1 MFTKNSK
8 HKNLLIIS
16 FFFIFFILAIFI
28 HDDYGV
34 SFDELMHRIN
44 AKTSLGYISEFVD
57 EFSISR
63 FLNNDLPSLSWYY
76 AKTGSEKL
84 SELGAHNYGVFF
96 DVFLEYLEGI
106 INFNDQKDFLTFKH
120 FLNFCV
126 FFIASILFFD
136 LVSMKFNDWRIG
148 IFGCL
153 LLILSPRFFAES
165 FYNMKDLIFMSLF
178 IISMNTSCKYIIN
191 PTLKNIFWAS
201 ITIAL
206 MIDIRSIGIFL
217 PALVILLTILKYF
230 HKSISFRNLLTNS
243 SILILLTSIFVIL
256 FWPRLW
262 EAPYTNFVSS
272 LSYFSAHAWNGHNFY
287 LGKYIWAQNIPWH
300 YLSVWIGITTP
311 VLYLILF
318 IFGIFLILRRLLN
331 RLDKIDD
338 NKKNYNDIWR
348 GDKELLDLFFLG
360 LFLGPFV
367 LIITSGA
374 TLNDGWRQAYFLY
387 PPLLMIALTGF
398 YQINIILKKLKISK
412 YFLFIV
418 SLFLM
423 STFFWMIKAHPFQN
437 VYFNFIA
444 GKNPGEYF
452 ELDYWGLS
460 DKEILERLLKK
471 RPNDLIKIWPSSDT
485 PLDNNM
491 INYIIDKKDRDR
503 IKIVKYIDES
513 NYIINNNRY
522 FGGEDGINEYNFDKS
537 QYEIFDQMIV
547 GNIIIN
553 TLYKNK

>member
-1 MFTKNSK
+1 M
-8 HKNLLIIS
+8 
-16 FFFIFFILAIFI
+16 
-28 HDDYGV
+28 
-34 SFDELMHRIN
+34 
-44 AKTSLGYISEFVD
+44 
-57 EFSISR
+57 
-63 FLNNDLPSLSWYY
+63 
-76 AKTGSEKL
+76 
-84 SELGAHNYGVFF
+84 
-96 DVFLEYLEGI
+96 
-106 INFNDQKDFLTFKH
+106 
-120 FLNFCV
+120 
-126 FFIASILFFD
+126 
-136 LVSMKFNDWRIG
+136 
-148 IFGCL
+148 
-153 LLILSPRFFAES
+153 
-165 FYNMKDLIFMSLF
+165 
-178 IISMNTSCKYIIN
+178 
-191 PTLKNIFWAS
+191 
-201 ITIAL
+201 
-206 MIDIRSIGIFL
+206 
-217 PALVILLTILKYF
+217 
-230 HKSISFRNLLTNS
+230 
-243 SILILLTSIFVIL
+243 
-256 FWPRLW
+256 
-262 EAPYTNFVSS
+262 
-272 LSYFSAHAWNGHNFY
+272 
-287 LGKYIWAQNIPWH
+287 WAQNIPWH